1 MSRQKLIHLHGKSRL
16 ADVNKL
22 NFGEIA
28 VRNGSS
34 ATETEL
40 AVLTNINGAKGEV
53 VYIPSLAT
61 VTGLTNAVDV
71 KVTAANTAIKELQD
85 AVGFGENASGETLTD
100 RVGGL
105 EDILNGK
112 EGEEG
117 LVDKVSAN
125 TAAISANTEALTTKL
140 DTTAYTADAQAM
152 NLRVTTVENAIT
164 DATTG
169 LTKQVTD
176 LNSWVAN
183 SGATKTYAEEKAT
196 AALNSATANTESVR
210 SDLQGKIDA
219 ANGRI
224 DDLDDILNGK
234 GEEVGLVDK
243 VSANT
248 AAISANTANISAN
261 TAAISANTEA
271 IKTKLDASA
280 YTESYTAINTR
291 VTTVENAI
299 NDATTGL
306 TKQVTDLNSWVAN
319 SGATKTYAE
328 EKATAALNSA
338 TANTESVRSGLQGQI
353 DAEKLRIDGL
363 VTSAGTFVTKE
374 ELNALD
380 FNSGTTENIVR
391 GEGENMTTAATIS
404 VGAEQVDGKITK
416 VTVATDGL
424 ATMYDINSLTGETSA
439 LETKVN
445 TLIGDDTGK
454 SVRKIANEEL
464 AAQLIL
470 SDAAESLDS
479 LQEIAQWIQ
488 DHPEDAAA
496 MNKQISNIEEVLD
509 GYMTEKDGEVTIST
523 VKADISGLTANINAV
538 DAIAKAAVK
547 EVKTSGI
554 TGVVVNTA
562 ENVATIDFSLM
573 TIDCG
578 SYDVADA
585 E

>member
-1 MSRQKLIHLHGKSRL
+1 MSRQKLIHLHGKTRL

-85 AVGFGENASGETLTD
+85 AVGLGENTSGETLTD

-112 EGEEG
+112 EGEVG
-117 LVDKVSAN
+117 LVGKVSAN
-125 TAAISANTEALTTKL
+125 TAAISANTEAINTKVDVTAHTASYSAI
-140 DTTAYTADAQAM
+140 DT
-152 NLRVTTVENAIT
+152 RVTTVENAIN

-169 LTKQVTD
+169 LTKEVTD
-176 LNSWVAN
+176 LKAWQTN
-183 SGATKTYAEEKAT
+183 SGATKTYAEEKAND
-196 AALNSATANTESVR
+196 ALNSATANTESVR

-224 DDLDDILNGK
+224 D
-234 GEEVGLVDK
+234 
-243 VSANT
+243 
-248 AAISANTANISAN
+248 
-261 TAAISANTEA
+261 
-271 IKTKLDASA
+271 
-280 YTESYTAINTR
+280 
-291 VTTVENAI
+291 
-299 NDATTGL
+299 
-306 TKQVTDLNSWVAN
+306 
-319 SGATKTYAE
+319 
-328 EKATAALNSA
+328 
-338 TANTESVRSGLQGQI
+338 
-353 DAEKLRIDGL
+353 GL
-363 VTSAGTFVTKE
+363 VTSAATFVTKE
-374 ELNALD
+374 RLEGLD
-380 FNSGTTENIVR
+380 FNSGTTASIVR
-391 GEGENMTTAATIS
+391 AEGDSMTTAATIT
-404 VGAEQVDGKITK
+404 VGAEQVDGMITK
-416 VTVATDGL
+416 VTVETTGL
-424 ATMYDINSLTGETSA
+424 ATEADINALTGKTGA
-439 LETKVN
+439 LGAKVD
-445 TLIGDDTGK
+445 TLIGTDTGK
-454 SVRKIANEEL
+454 SVRTIANEEL

-496 MNKQISNIEEVLD
+496 MNKQIADIENVLD
-509 GYMTEKDGEVTIST
+509 GYMTKNESGEVTIST
-523 VKADISGLTANINAV
+523 VKADITGLTASINAV
-538 DAIAKAAVK
+538 DTIAKAAVK

-554 TGVVVNTA
+554 TGVVVNTVD
-562 ENVATIDFSLM
+562 NVATIDFSLM

-578 SYDVADA
+578 TYDEAD